1 MRPLMLAAVVAA
13 LTAPACAARL
23 RPAAPAV
30 TAAGVRF
37 VVAQPEATA
46 VAVAGTFN
54 QWSASAHPMT
64 RASARGVWTATVP
77 LGAGDHQF
85 MYVVDGT
92 RWISPPHAD
101 DYVDDGFGARNG
113 VVSVPPR

>member
-1 MRPLMLAAVVAA
+1 MRSLMFAAVVAVLA
-13 LTAPACAARL
+13 APACAARL

-37 VVAQPEATA
+37 VVVQPDATT

-54 QWSASAHPMT
+54 EWSASAHPMT
-64 RASARGVWTATVP
+64 RASARGVWTATLP
-77 LGAGDHQF
+77 LSAGDHHF

-92 RWISPPHAD
+92 QWISPPHAD
-101 DYVDDGFGARNG
+101 DYADDGFGAMNG
-113 VVSVPPR
+113 VISVPSR